1 MIVIVLLEVITS
13 SGLLLCH
20 VTWVA
25 VLPDPGRGGVS
36 EPVVSRIQVLS
47 SGTGQEGTL
56 TNGYITGFVAT
67 PLNLSLPI
75 FSLSPFFTSLF
86 HSFLSFLLRSP
97 PPLLSSPLHLS
108 PPLPSSPSLP
118 LSSSP
123 PFLLPHCRTSWASLT
138 PISSSPDRTQ
148 TAPSQQCTGQT

>member
-1 MIVIVLLEVITS
+1 MQQIIVMVLLGGITS

-36 EPVVSRIQVLS
+36 EPVVSRTQVLS

-56 TNGYITGFVAT
+56 TNGYITGFVAR
-67 PLNLSLPI
+67 PI
-75 FSLSPFFTSLF
+75 NHLLSPHSSSLF
-86 HSFLSFLLRSP
+86 HSSPSFLP
-97 PPLLSSPLHLS
+97 
-108 PPLPSSPSLP
+108 P

-123 PFLLPHCRTSWASLT
+123 PPPLPLLPPLPPLLPHCRTSWASLI

-148 TAPSQQCTGQT
+148 TAPSQWCTGQR